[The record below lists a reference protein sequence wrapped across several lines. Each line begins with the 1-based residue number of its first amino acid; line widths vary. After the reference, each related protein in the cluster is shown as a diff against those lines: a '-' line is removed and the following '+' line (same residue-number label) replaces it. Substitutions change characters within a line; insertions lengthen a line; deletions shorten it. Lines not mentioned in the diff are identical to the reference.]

1 MKKSPDSGAKFRQ
14 SLPESRR
21 VVVKIGSKVLVDAKG
36 RPDRRRIADLVR
48 QLCDLHARGYELVL
62 VSSGAI
68 ASGMEALGIARRP
81 ESVPD
86 LQMCAA
92 VGQPRLMSTYFE
104 LFAAHRVRVG
114 QLLLTHEDFE
124 RSLSLANM
132 RRTLDHLLRRRVV
145 PVVNENDAVA
155 DEEVKAFMSLGD
167 NDRLAS
173 LVARQVRADLVVML
187 SAVDGLRRPLAG
199 GRTARVPFVEDV
211 DARVRALVRPAKAGG
226 LSKGGMDSKLAAA
239 AACTRAGANVVVA
252 DGRRKDALLRVLAG
266 EDEGTLFPAAPL

>member
-1 MKKSPDSGAKFRQ
+1 MKKTPDSGAKFRQ

-21 VVVKIGSKVLVDAKG
+21 IVVKIGSKVLVDSKG
-36 RPDRRRIADLVR
+36 RPDRRRLAAIVAQVAALR
-48 QLCDLHARGYELVL
+48 RRGCEVVL

-81 ESVPD
+81 SAVPD

-92 VGQPRLMSTYFE
+92 VGQPRLMATYFE
-104 LFAAHRVRVG
+104 LFAAHRVRAG

-124 RSLSLANM
+124 RRLSLANM
-132 RRTLDHLLRRRVV
+132 RRTLDHLLVRRVV

-155 DEEVKAFMSLGD
+155 DEEVKAYMSLGD
-167 NDRLAS
+167 NDRLAALLS
-173 LVARQVRADLVVML
+173 RPVRADLVVML

-199 GRTARVPFVEDV
+199 GRTARVPFVEEIGRG
-211 DARVRALVRPAKAGG
+211 ALSLVRPAKAGG

-239 AACTRAGANVVVA
+239 AACTAAGANVVVA
-252 DGRRKDALLRVLAG
+252 DGRRRDALLRVLAG
-266 EDEGTLFPAAPL
+266 EDEGTLFPASPV